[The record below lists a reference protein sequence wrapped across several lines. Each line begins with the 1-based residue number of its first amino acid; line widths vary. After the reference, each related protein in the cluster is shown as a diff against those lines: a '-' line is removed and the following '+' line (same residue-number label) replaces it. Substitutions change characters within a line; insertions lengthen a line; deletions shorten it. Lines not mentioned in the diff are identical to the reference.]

1 MPSFLV
7 VFVAMVYLFG
17 VRALPLK
24 SAHYLRGFMDHKKR
38 GRPPLP
44 EEERKR
50 RQRERNKKLNEQ
62 RKASGWVSQ
71 KKYRATHDAIR
82 RYYEPKIR
90 IPIQSKSQF
99 DSLLASTGKTI
110 TELVLDA
117 LEKQYGVSLHADIT
131 DQTHDIP
138 THQDDE

>member
-1 MPSFLV
+1 MEQ
-7 VFVAMVYLFG
+7 
-17 VRALPLK
+17 
-24 SAHYLRGFMDHKKR
+24 KKR

-44 EEERKR
+44 AEEREARAKAR
-50 RQRERNKKLNEQ
+50 IQKNNAM
-62 RKASGWVSQ
+62 RKATGWARD
-71 KKYRATHDAIR
+71 KKYRASHPDYQKKQYASRVAKYHALTV
-82 RYYEPKIR
+82 R
-90 IPIQSKSQF
+90 IPRECKPDF
-99 DSLLASTGKTI
+99 DALLASTGKTI